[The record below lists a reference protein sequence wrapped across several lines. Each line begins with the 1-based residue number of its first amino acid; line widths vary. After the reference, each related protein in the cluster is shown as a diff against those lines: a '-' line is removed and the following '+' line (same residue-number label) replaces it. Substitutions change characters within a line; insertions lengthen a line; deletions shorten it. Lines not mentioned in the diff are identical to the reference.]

1 MEAWC
6 NLEGQ
11 YLSIISDLNDVM
23 AEYGQYEMS
32 MCSVGIMGT
41 SYVRDE
47 SLPEKIELTH
57 GDTMIIDVPHIYGEY
72 TIGTEHS
79 INLRQSSSSPELD
92 FIEITEFDGH
102 SSV

>member
-32 MCSVGIMGT
+32 LCSVGIMGT

-47 SLPEKIELTH
+47 PLLEEIELTQ

-72 TIGTEHS
+72 TIGTEQS
-79 INLRQSSSSPELD
+79 INLRQSSTSPTLD
-92 FIEITEFDGH
+92 FVQITEFEGH